1 MHPDDLTKAEVEAI
15 AEAGA
20 ESAKIV
26 AALGKFLIVHHETL
40 PTELVEQTVALML
53 EHGRY
58 AVYAL
63 EVNGYNRTAVALL
76 ASLDQ
81 IRVTFRDMVGEA
93 GDKK

>member
-1 MHPDDLTKAEVEAI
+1 
-15 AEAGA
+15 
-20 ESAKIV
+20 
-26 AALGKFLIVHHETL
+26 
-40 PTELVEQTVALML
+40 ML

-63 EVNGYNRTAVALL
+63 EVNGDNRTAVAVL

-93 GDKK
+93 GDKG